1 MFSSENTSVCQDD
14 EKHPSRAAVKV
25 TRERSVMVILSL
37 SQDLG
42 DELLLGF
49 VWGHLD

>member
-1 MFSSENTSVCQDD
+1 MISSENASVCKADG
-14 EKHPSRAAVKV
+14 KHPSRAAVKA
-25 TRERSVMVILSL
+25 TRDRSVMVILLL